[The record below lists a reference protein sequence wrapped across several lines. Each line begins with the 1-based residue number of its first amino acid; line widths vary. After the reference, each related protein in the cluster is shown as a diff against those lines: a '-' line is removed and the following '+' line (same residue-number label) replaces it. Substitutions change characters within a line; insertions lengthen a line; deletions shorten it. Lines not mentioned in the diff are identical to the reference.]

1 MRNYLLRSLVIVL
14 TFSDGDAMHLNG
26 VAALLLTACVSAVTS
41 TFGASALDRSA
52 PLADAEQSLID
63 LYARTSPSVVQI
75 VSIQATAEPRGSNL
89 HIGSG
94 FFWDRM
100 GNVVTNEHV
109 VRNATTLIVW
119 VDSGDEVEAEVIG
132 IAKSYDLAVI
142 RLKKAKEPSV
152 PLPIGTSSTL
162 KVGQSAFA
170 IGSPFGLDQSFTAG
184 VISSLKRELPVE
196 GSDPIT
202 QMIQTDAAVYPGNS
216 GGPLLNSRG
225 ELIGVNTISYSEAG
239 TPGAFGFAIPVDV
252 VKRVVPQLIEKGNAS
267 TASIGVTAHPVF
279 ATPKRAP
286 GLSIAAIAPGSPAE
300 RAGLQPADVAK
311 DNAGDIIVSAN
322 GRPVHTALDLSLSV
336 EQSGIGKVVKLLIFR
351 AGHLKKIEVEVAD
364 GAHLK

>member
-1 MRNYLLRSLVIVL
+1 MR
-14 TFSDGDAMHLNG
+14 AHG
-26 VAALLLTACVSAVTS
+26 VAALFLTACVSAVTL
-41 TFGASALDRSA
+41 TVNASALDRSVS
-52 PLADAEQSLID
+52 LADAEQSLVD
-63 LYARTSPSVVQI
+63 LFARISPSVVQI
-75 VSIQATAEPRGSNL
+75 VSIQAKAEPQSSNL

-94 FFWDRM
+94 FVWDRM
-100 GNVVTNEHV
+100 GNIVTNEHV

-119 VDSGDEVEAEVIG
+119 LDSGDEAEAEVIG
-132 IAKSYDLAVI
+132 IAKSFDLAVI
-142 RLKKAKEPSV
+142 RLKKFKEPPV

-162 KVGQSAFA
+162 KVGQFAFA

-252 VKRVVPQLIEKGNAS
+252 VKRVVPQLVEKGNAR
-267 TASIGVTAHPVF
+267 TASIGVTAHPAF
-279 ATPKRAP
+279 ATPKRSA
-286 GLSIAAIAPGSPAE
+286 GLSIAAIEPNSPAE
-300 RAGLQPADVAK
+300 RAGLQPADITK
-311 DNAGDIIVSAN
+311 DSTGDIIISVN
-322 GRPVHTALDLSLSV
+322 GRPVHTALDLALSL
-336 EQSGIGKVVKLLIFR
+336 EQRGIGKVAKLLVFR
-351 AGHLKKIEVEVAD
+351 AGHLKRVEVEVAD
-364 GAHLK
+364 GTHLK